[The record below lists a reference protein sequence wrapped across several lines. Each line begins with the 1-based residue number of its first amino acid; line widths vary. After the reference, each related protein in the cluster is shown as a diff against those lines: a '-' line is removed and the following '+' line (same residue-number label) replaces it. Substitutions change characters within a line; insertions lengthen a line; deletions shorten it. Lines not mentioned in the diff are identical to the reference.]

1 MAAKLLAMNVCDRLV
16 LWIVDFLV
24 LCTQSVRYQTAVS
37 SSRSISAG
45 SPQGTVL
52 SPVLFTFYTNDCKLG
67 NDTTLL
73 IKYSDDS
80 AIEDL
85 SNSDTTY
92 SQEVERF
99 DHDLV
104 CSEENHLD
112 LNAGKTK
119 EMEIDFR
126 KSSPVVRDLI
136 INDVKVE
143 SVTEYKYLGT
153 VLLDCLLDYLLAC
166 LIACL
171 FG

>member
-1 MAAKLLAMNVCDRLV
+1 MAAKLLAMNVCDTDRLV
-16 LWIVDFLV
+16 LWILDILV
-24 LCTQSVRYQTAVS
+24 QRTQSVRYQTAVS

-92 SQEVERF
+92 KYVQVQ
-99 DHDLV
+99 
-104 CSEENHLD
+104 
-112 LNAGKTK
+112 
-119 EMEIDFR
+119 
-126 KSSPVVRDLI
+126 
-136 INDVKVE
+136 
-143 SVTEYKYLGT
+143 VTGT
-153 VLLDCLLDYLLAC
+153 VLDRKLNVNANSDFINKKC
-166 LIACL
+166 
-171 FG
+171 